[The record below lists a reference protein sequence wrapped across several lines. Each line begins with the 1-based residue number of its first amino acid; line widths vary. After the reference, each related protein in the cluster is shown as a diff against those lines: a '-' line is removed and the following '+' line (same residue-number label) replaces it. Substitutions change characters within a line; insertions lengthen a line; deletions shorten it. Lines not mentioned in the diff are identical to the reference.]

1 MNNHLEKQN
10 EHTTSSRN
18 AVIAGV
24 AIIALGLVALAS
36 QLGVAEALGY
46 LIPPTLAGIF
56 LAWGLLTRTFGL
68 IIPGGI
74 LSGVSLGIFVT
85 QGPFAASPE
94 PVTGGIFLLAFS
106 LGWVLI
112 ALLSTY
118 TAGSFQWWPL
128 VPGAI
133 LAAIGALLLAGASG
147 LAVLKAFGFIWPVI
161 LIVAG
166 VVVLIRRK

>member
-1 MNNHLEKQN
+1 MNNHFEKQN
-10 EHTTSSRN
+10 IESTSSRN
-18 AVIAGV
+18 AAIAGV

-36 QLGVAEALGY
+36 QLGVPQALGF
-46 LIPPTLAGIF
+46 LIPPALAGIF
-56 LAWGLLTRTFGL
+56 LAWGLLSRTFGL

-74 LSGVSLGIFVT
+74 LSGVSLGIFLT
-85 QGPFAASPE
+85 QGPFAGVAE
-94 PVTGGIFLLAFS
+94 PVTGGVFLLAFS

-112 ALLSTY
+112 ALLSPY

-128 VPGAI
+128 VPAAI

-147 LAVLKAFGFIWPVI
+147 LAVLNAFGLIWPVA

-166 VVVLIRRK
+166 AIVLIRRK

>member
-1 MNNHLEKQN
+1 MNNHFEKLQ
-10 EHTTSSRN
+10 EESTSSRN

-36 QLGVAEALGY
+36 QINASQALGF

-74 LSGVSLGIFVT
+74 LSGVSLGIFLT
-85 QGPFAASPE
+85 QGPFAGATE

-112 ALLSTY
+112 ALLSSF
-118 TAGSFQWWPL
+118 TAGCFQWWPL

-147 LAVLKAFGFIWPVI
+147 LAVLKLFGYIWPVV

-166 VVVLIRRK
+166 VIVLIRRK